1 MPTAPHPSTPRT
13 LVSNFRLER
22 LIHVGRRAST
32 YRAFAP
38 DGSVGALKLF
48 LGAALRDADTVG
60 HFLRELAELSRF
72 SHFALPRLLDHGVLE
87 GGVPW
92 LVHEWLAGWDLET
105 HRTRLGGRLP
115 AHELL
120 EISAAL
126 LDPLTAAHAVGLS
139 HQDLKPSNLFLTESG
154 ELRLLNFGLNA
165 ALAHVDPSSASGS
178 PPFAAPERALRPE
191 AARDPRSDVWSV
203 GATLFTLASGRLL
216 HDGSAD
222 GKAAHAPEFAARTLA
237 ELSPELP
244 RELSLVIQHAL
255 SADPTRR
262 FQSALEMRTA
272 LFGPAP
278 PASAPVPPALRDP
291 AATTMSTWSRQ
302 QSTTEQGG
310 ERGIGNHPIVIPTVL
325 RLVSGPDLGTLRN
338 QVLPIRGELVVGRDV
353 GDVGWSIADGR
364 VSRRHLRIV
373 WDDRFGCYR
382 AMDMQ
387 SRNGIRVNGARE
399 TSARLA
405 HGDVVRIGDSI
416 LVVIHGSRMQ
426 IARDLVQQTARSI
439 TTVLVFGETGV
450 GKEVIAREIH
460 AASERSGPFVP
471 VNCGAL
477 PRDLAASELFG
488 HTRGAF
494 SGATGAR
501 RGVFQAAERG
511 TLLLDEIGELPLH
524 LQPLLLRALQQ
535 RAVRPVG
542 ADEEHPV
549 DVRVIAATNVRLD
562 DAVVEGRF
570 RADLYARLA
579 QVPIE
584 LPPLRERR
592 EEILELAAL
601 FAIQAQHRL
610 QLAPDVAEAL
620 LLWPW
625 PYNVR
630 ELENLVQRWCAMS
643 TNGAQFSSAEL
654 ARLAPAMAAAH
665 GERGQAQVQPSQPTL
680 PANPAGLA
688 AAAARDPLRDRDALD
703 ALLRE
708 CDGNVSEVARRL
720 GTTRAQVYRWMARL
734 GLSSPRSPGQ
744 AG

>member
-38 DGSVGALKLF
+38 DGSVGVLKLF
-48 LGAALRDADTVG
+48 LGAALRDADSVG
-60 HFLRELAELSRF
+60 HFFRELAELSKF
-72 SHFALPRLLDHGVLE
+72 SHFTLPRLLDHGVLE

-105 HRTRLGGRLP
+105 HRTRVGGRLP
-115 AHELL
+115 PHELL
-120 EISAAL
+120 EISTAL
-126 LDPLTAAHAVGLS
+126 LDLLTAAHAAGLC

-178 PPFAAPERALRPE
+178 PPFAAPERAQRPE
-191 AARDPRSDVWSV
+191 AARDPRSDLWSV
-203 GATLFTLASGRLL
+203 GSTLFTLASGRLI
-216 HDGSAD
+216 HDGPEGNAVS
-222 GKAAHAPEFAARTLA
+222 APEFAARILA
-237 ELSPELP
+237 EQSPPLP
-244 RELSLVIQHAL
+244 RELLLVIEHAL
-255 SADPTRR
+255 SVDPTRR

-272 LFGPAP
+272 LFGPPP
-278 PASAPVPPALRDP
+278 PASAPVGPALRDP
-291 AATTMSTWSRQ
+291 AATTMSAWSRQ
-302 QSTTEQGG
+302 HSTTEQGS
-310 ERGIGNHPIVIPTVL
+310 ERGSGNHPAYVPTVL
-325 RLVSGPDLGTLRN
+325 RLVSSPDLGTLRN
-338 QVLPIRGELVVGRDV
+338 QVLPIRGELVIGRDV

-405 HGDVVRIGDSI
+405 HGDVVRIGDSM

-426 IARDLVQQTARSI
+426 LARDLVQQTARSM

-450 GKEVIAREIH
+450 GKEVIARELH
-460 AASERSGPFVP
+460 AASERQGPFVP

-477 PRDLAASELFG
+477 PRELAASELFG
-488 HTRGAF
+488 HTRGAC

-601 FAIQAQHRL
+601 FAIQAQ
-610 QLAPDVAEAL
+610 
-620 LLWPW
+620 
-625 PYNVR
+625 
-630 ELENLVQRWCAMS
+630 
-643 TNGAQFSSAEL
+643 
-654 ARLAPAMAAAH
+654 
-665 GERGQAQVQPSQPTL
+665 
-680 PANPAGLA
+680 
-688 AAAARDPLRDRDALD
+688 
-703 ALLRE
+703 
-708 CDGNVSEVARRL
+708 
-720 GTTRAQVYRWMARL
+720 
-734 GLSSPRSPGQ
+734 
-744 AG
+744 